1 MKLLAQIN
9 GPEDL
14 HELSD
19 AELVELAQEVR
30 QHIIDT
36 VGEIGGHFGA
46 NLGTCELAVA
56 LHSVLD
62 SPRDKILW
70 DVGHQAYPHKVLT
83 GRRDQLATIR
93 QYGGLAPFCSIS
105 ESPHDIMGAGH
116 ASTSIGYAVGIK
128 EGMRQLDP
136 DNNARVV
143 AVIGDGAMT
152 GGVAFEAIGQAGGLG
167 TPIVVVLNDNGMSIA
182 PNVGSLSRYFNRVRL
197 NPKLW
202 RARSDLEGGLTRLP
216 IGIGAAFE
224 RLGPHLKESI
234 KAFWAPGL
242 WWEELDWAYM
252 GVIDGHDVPAL
263 REALREALAAERPVV
278 VHIATVKGK
287 GFAPAEEGGLEGM
300 EKWHAAKPNSIVNGS
315 PARPKAAAN
324 GSTGRKRIVPP
335 QYTQV
340 FGEALVRECERDARV
355 VGITAAM
362 NSGTGLSI
370 LQKALPDRYFDVG
383 IAEQQAVLFAA
394 GLALEGVK
402 PVAAIYST
410 FLQRA
415 YDQIVHDV
423 CLQRLN
429 VVFAMDR
436 AGLVGDDGPTHHG
449 AFDIAYLR
457 CLPNIVLMAPR
468 DEAMLV
474 HMLRTALEYD
484 DGPIAL
490 RYPRGEGTGVE
501 MPRRRPGDPDRLRG
515 DPARALRAGG
525 LRSPR
530 GSDRIRHGRR
540 QGAGG
545 GGPARRAPDR
555 RDGRRRALCEA
566 DRRRPDGPARGR
578 ARPARDRRGGRPG
591 RGLRLGRV
599 GGPQRGRSG
608 PQDPAGGAAGP
619 LRGPRQARP
628 AARGGRLHRGPHRRA
643 GPRGDLRPSARARE
657 RRLCGHRRLRA
668 PAWATLNPKGHG
680 ARATGTG
687 RGTAPTTRS
696 GRLAERNG
704 PPGSAGRFGEEGS
717 KEVQMKRCNSGIDIN
732 MLAAGA
738 GQCDIGHRDQPR
750 RPPER
755 RTCILWL
762 PPSPPCWREPLSR
775 RARIRRRSLANTP
788 GNPGVFVPRAI
799 CARVE
804 RDAQATA

>member
-1 MKLLAQIN
+1 MSLLAKID

-14 HELSD
+14 QELSEQ
-19 AELVELAQEVR
+19 ELAQLAQEVR
-30 QHIIDT
+30 EHIIDT

-83 GRRDQLATIR
+83 GRRDQLSTIR
-93 QYGGLAPFCSIS
+93 QYGGLAPFCSIA

-128 EGMRQLDP
+128 EGMRHLDAGEADGP
-136 DNNARVV
+136 KADGKVV

-182 PNVGSLSRYFNRVRL
+182 PNVGALSRYFNRVRL

-202 RARSDLEGGLTRLP
+202 RARSGVEGGLTRLP
-216 IGIGAAFE
+216 IGIGSAFE

-252 GVIDGHDVPAL
+252 GVIDGHDVRAL
-263 REALREALAAERPVV
+263 REALREALAAGRPVV

-300 EKWHAAKPNSIVNGS
+300 EQWHAAKPKSISNGIPTK
-315 PARPKAAAN
+315 PAVAKGN
-324 GSTGRKRIVPP
+324 GARTKIVQPAPP

-340 FGEALVRECERDARV
+340 FGEALVRECERDERV

-370 LQKALPDRYFDVG
+370 LQKAMPERYFDVG
-383 IAEQQAVLFAA
+383 IAEQQAILFAS

-423 CLQRLN
+423 CLQNLN

-457 CLPNIVLMAPR
+457 CLPNMVLMAPR

-474 HMLRTALEYD
+474 HMLRTALEH

-490 RYPRGEGTGVE
+490 RYPRGEGTGVQL
-501 MPRRRPGDPDRLRG
+501 PDESKAIAIGTGEILSE
-515 DPARALRAGG
+515 DELTPA
-525 LRSPR
+525 
-530 GSDRIRHGRR
+530 
-540 QGAGG
+540 
-545 GGPARRAPDR
+545 
-555 RDGRRRALCEA
+555 
-566 DRRRPDGPARGR
+566 
-578 ARPARDRRGGRPG
+578 
-591 RGLRLGRV
+591 
-599 GGPQRGRSG
+599 
-608 PQDPAGGAAGP
+608 
-619 LRGPRQARP
+619 
-628 AARGGRLHRGPHRRA
+628 
-643 GPRGDLRPSARARE
+643 SARAG
-657 RRLCGHRRLRA
+657 RRVALIGYGSGVGKALSAAELLRRQEIAVTVVDARFAKPIDAGLMA
-668 PAWATLNPKGHG
+668 QLAAEHDLLVTVEEGVLAGGFGSAVWETLNDAGAATPRIIRVGLPDRYVTHG
-680 ARATGTG
+680 KPALLYEEVGYTGERIAERVAAAIADRGDAANAQGTG
-687 RGTAPTTRS
+687 P
-696 GRLAERNG
+696 L
-704 PPGSAGRFGEEGS
+704 
-717 KEVQMKRCNSGIDIN
+717 
-732 MLAAGA
+732 GA
-738 GQCDIGHRDQPR
+738 GPAIIG
-750 RPPER
+750 
-755 RTCILWL
+755 
-762 PPSPPCWREPLSR
+762 
-775 RARIRRRSLANTP
+775 A
-788 GNPGVFVPRAI
+788 
-799 CARVE
+799 
-804 RDAQATA
+804 